1 MKLAPPPEKID
12 TNPSDTRTKIGLL
25 YFERGDFDRAATE
38 FNLVLGAEPD
48 NYRVHYYLGT
58 AYTELTDYEKAVEGV
73 RENSRRQRALRRI
86 APAARLH
93 LRQAKRVRSSAYRAQ
108 PGASEEAQRHR
119 DSRLHGRR
127 LPGKEGL
134 PDRDQAGAADGRARA
149 EERQVPFHARRPLRR
164 EQAAPRQYRGDAQA
178 IELNPKN
185 AQALNYLGYTY
196 AEDGNHLDEAER
208 LVKRALAI
216 EPEDGFY
223 VDSLGW
229 VYYQKGEYGK
239 AAEQLE
245 KAVNLT
251 GDDPTITEHL
261 GDAYSKLGRAEQ
273 AGQQYE
279 DALRRSTDQEQV
291 ARLKEKLQALRNVG
305 SASH

>member
-1 MKLAPPPEKID
+1 MVALAPKND
-12 TNPSDTRTKIGLL
+12 KYHFT
-25 YFERGDFDRAATE
+25 
-38 FNLVLGAEPD
+38 LGALYD
-48 NYRVHYYLGT
+48 
-58 AYTELTDYEKAVEGV
+58 
-73 RENSRRQRALRRI
+73 ENKQR
-86 APAARLH
+86 
-93 LRQAKRVRSSAYRAQ
+93 SA
-108 PGASEEAQRHR
+108 SIEEMR
-119 DSRLHGRR
+119 
-127 LPGKEGL
+127 KT
-134 PDRDQAGAADGRARA
+134 
-149 EERQVPFHARRPLRR
+149 
-164 EQAAPRQYRGDAQA
+164 

-223 VDSLGW
+223 IDSLGW
-229 VYYQKGEYGK
+229 VYYRKGEYGK

-261 GDAYSKLGRAEQ
+261 GDAYAKLGRAEQ

-279 DALRRSTDQEQV
+279 DALRRSTDQEQM
-291 ARLKEKLQALRNVG
+291 ARLKGKLQALRNVG